1 MADTTLEVIISA
13 RDQFT
18 GTANRIIGTLG
29 RMQGSAGQVGRGMGQ
44 LAGGLARVGAIAA
57 TAAAG
62 GLIAAAKAGAD
73 FEAQLRTINT
83 IARADD
89 IGLTR
94 IGDGIRKLAR
104 EGRGDLAD
112 LSAGFYDVLSAGITD
127 TTKAL
132 SVLDAASTLAIGG
145 LSTNAEAVDILT
157 TAINAYG
164 QDASMAAKDADL
176 FAKAIEI
183 GKVKA
188 NEIAASFANVAP
200 IAAQTGIEIEEIAA
214 AYGALT
220 AQGTPAAEVTTQMQ
234 RAILDLLNPGKEL
247 LELQG
252 RLGVSFFK
260 IAQDKGLVVALQAMR
275 EAVGDDDAAF
285 KELFGRVEGYKFALQ
300 TTGPQQRIYNDA
312 LKAMGKSAGT
322 AAAQMGERQQGLAFQ
337 VAKLKAN
344 VLDAALTVSAGFLP
358 ALTRATGRL
367 TSALQDTGVQA
378 ALTSLGED
386 IGRVIDGIDWDKVLD
401 GAREFWDIL
410 KGAASVA
417 MAILRTLNAL
427 PTEIKAAGVG
437 FIGLNKL
444 SGGLIG
450 QGLGNIAGG
459 LAGGATRGLASR
471 IPGIGSVFAQPVFVT
486 NWPMGGLGGA
496 GGPGGVG
503 GKGGASLLPA
513 IGAAGIV
520 TALAVPAGVA
530 LREALN
536 DWRPTES
543 QAARERAEAA
553 MNPPVPRIVAR
564 NARQPIAGAWAGIS
578 GGGVGGVPT
587 AIREGTNAQLAAM
600 NRVYDAVERNRS
612 AIAAITVPAPL
623 VTVNVDVSARSV
635 VRSATQ
641 ISRAGNTT
649 RLHAQ

>member
-437 FIGLNKL
+437 FLGLNKL